1 MTKRTMPAALLAMVA
16 LLAGACATPD
26 PEPTPS
32 ASETS
37 ALPDVTES
45 PDGPDVSPSPGDS
58 LTLAEGTS
66 EGVAWKLVLK
76 PGTPVCVE
84 LQSAAGAAGTVVC
97 DENSEQDFNG
107 DERMRFAFGGVN
119 PEQLPKFVVGI
130 TAPEVTRVIVNLP
143 EGDPPGSDTKT
154 SSAASNRRFFAVPLD
169 PEPAQEVLAVR
180 GLDAQ
185 GRTVAGFR
193 IGPAGEVPSPL
204 PTG

>member
-1 MTKRTMPAALLAMVA
+1 MLT

-26 PEPTPS
+26 PEPTPTAPETT
-32 ASETS
+32 AS
-37 ALPDVTES
+37 PDITGS
-45 PDGPDVSPSPGDS
+45 PDGPAGSPSPGGTPSPGGS

-84 LQSAAGAAGTVVC
+84 LQSADGAAGTVVC

-130 TAPEVTRVIVNLP
+130 TVPEVTRVIVNLP
-143 EGDPPGSDTKT
+143 EGEPPGSDTKP
-154 SSAASNRRFFAVPLD
+154 SSAAPNRRFFAVPLD